1 MTKGEDLN
9 VLCKYRGTEMNGTRE
24 MDLIDKNKK
33 GSETN
38 RNFRV
43 EIYVSKDTLIVLVKR
58 HDVR

>member
-1 MTKGEDLN
+1 
-9 VLCKYRGTEMNGTRE
+9 MNGTRE